1 MTNDDHYAPETERA
15 TAWRSLPSVPAAN
28 LRMVEKAFT
37 SDADAVLLDLE
48 DAVAPDAKAEARR
61 NVTRI
66 LKELSRGEPRAP
78 TGLRKKRGSRA

>member
-15 TAWRSLPSVPAAN
+15 TAWRSLLSVPATN
-28 LRMVEKAFT
+28 LRMVEKVFT

>member
-1 MTNDDHYAPETERA
+1 
-15 TAWRSLPSVPAAN
+15 
-28 LRMVEKAFT
+28 MVEKAFA

-66 LKELSRGEPRAP
+66 LKELDRGEPHAP
-78 TGLRKKRGSRA
+78 TGLRKERGSRA